1 MRLKSFGTWRLQTK
15 FALGGGAVMF
25 VFSLAFSIWTLRL
38 VEDEVR
44 TSVTDA
50 QRALVHATAS
60 DIDEKVELRRD
71 AITTIAALLSQAAPA
86 PGADMEAFFK
96 PRPVL
101 EKMFDGVL
109 VADAYGRIV
118 FDRPRQVADAA
129 TGAGVAGRDYFK
141 QVMGGAPLV
150 VSPPQKASTGGEP
163 FVVFAAPLRAR
174 DGSVNGALI
183 CSLDLIHGN
192 FLGNLGKVRIGD
204 TGFFVLVND
213 GEKPVFVMHAR
224 KELIMTPLPDG
235 RNGPIMKRAVQG
247 FDGTVEGPD
256 TLGVQTLRTFMRLHS
271 VPWVLVADYP
281 TSEAFAG
288 LHSGQ
293 REVLLVAGGLFVAA
307 TLLVWLMAGW
317 LLRPLTRL
325 RSQMDLHALDPGLPM
340 PSDSFGSGE
349 LAALVVAYN
358 AQAVSR
364 REFEEQLKA
373 SERHMRDITDNLPV
387 MISYLDK
394 DERLVFLNAT
404 CKTWLGLDPVLAV
417 GRQLASVLDP
427 AAYET
432 SRQNIQRCLA
442 RERVSFDVEIQTLV
456 GRKMLRVAFIP
467 DIGPDG
473 TVAGVYSLSSDVT
486 ELTDAQNG
494 LALLARSD
502 ALTGLP
508 NRYQFD
514 ETLPLAIARSARS
527 GQSMALMFL
536 DIDHFKRVND
546 TLGHGAGD
554 RLLQE
559 FARRVRQCVRET
571 DSVARL
577 GGDEFVVI
585 LEGLR
590 DGAES
595 SLVAAKILT
604 KMKCPFDLDGHALL
618 ATTSIGIAIYDGK
631 EAILPAELLARAD
644 TALYRVKADGGD
656 NYRQSATRPN
666 YCVEILKAP

>member
-1 MRLKSFGTWRLQTK
+1 MRLKSFGTWSLQTK

-25 VFSLAFSIWTLRL
+25 VFSLAFSAWTLRL

-44 TSVTDA
+44 TSVTNA
-50 QRALVHATAS
+50 QRALVRATGG

-86 PGADMEAFFK
+86 PGADMESFFK

-101 EKMFDGVL
+101 EKMFDGVI
-109 VADAYGRIV
+109 VADASGRIV
-118 FDRPRQVADAA
+118 FDRPRHADA
-129 TGAGVAGRDYFK
+129 GSVVSVAGRDYFT

-150 VSPPQKASTGGEP
+150 VSPPQEAPAGGEP
-163 FVVFAAPLRAR
+163 FVVFAAPLRAP
-174 DGSVNGALI
+174 DGSVKGALI

-204 TGFFVLVND
+204 TGYFVLVND
-213 GEKPVFVMHAR
+213 GEKPVFMMHLR

-235 RNGPIMKRAVQG
+235 RSGPIMKRALQG
-247 FDGTVEGPD
+247 LDGTVEGPD
-256 TLGVQTLRTFMRLHS
+256 ALGVPTLRTFMRLHS

-288 LHSGQ
+288 LHSRQ

-325 RSQMDLHALDPGLPM
+325 RSQMDLHAFDPGLPM
-340 PSDSFGSGE
+340 PSGSFGSTE
-349 LAALVVAYN
+349 LAALVLAYN
-358 AQAVSR
+358 AQAASR
-364 REFEEQLKA
+364 REFEERLMA

-387 MISYLDK
+387 MIAYLDK
-394 DERLVFLNAT
+394 DERFVFLNAT
-404 CKTWLGLDPVLAV
+404 CKTWLGLDPVSTV
-417 GRQLASVLDP
+417 GRQLASVVSP
-427 AAYET
+427 AAYELN
-432 SRQNIQRCLA
+432 RHNIRRCLA
-442 RERVSFDVEIQTLV
+442 RERVSFDLEARTLL
-456 GRKMLRVAFIP
+456 GRKMLRVALIP

-473 TVAGVYSLSSDVT
+473 TVAGLYSLSSDVT
-486 ELTDAQNG
+486 ELTDAQHR
-494 LALLARSD
+494 LALLVRLD

-514 ETLPLAIARSARS
+514 ETLPLAIARCARS
-527 GQSMALMFL
+527 GLSMALMFL
-536 DIDHFKRVND
+536 DIDQFKRVND

-595 SLVAAKILT
+595 SLVAGKILT
-604 KMKCPFDLDGHALL
+604 KMKCPFDLGGHSLL
-618 ATTSIGIAIYDGK
+618 ATTSIGIAIHSGK
-631 EAILPAELLARAD
+631 EPISPSELLARAD
-644 TALYRVKADGGD
+644 TALYQAKADGG
-656 NYRQSATRPN
+656 NKYHQ
-666 YCVEILKAP
+666 